1 MSTSYILFNTLT
13 VPLTYWVILRAGL
26 RVFCLD
32 DTVALYYQFYIKKM
46 EEKNYSVKLIKDKT
60 AS

>member
-13 VPLTYWVILRAGL
+13 VPLTYWVILRAGQ

-32 DTVALYYQFYIKKM
+32 DTVALYYQFYIKK
-46 EEKNYSVKLIKDKT
+46 KWKRKITVLN
-60 AS
+60 

>member
-13 VPLTYWVILRAGL
+13 VPLTYWVILKTGQ

-32 DTVALYYQFYIKKM
+32 DTAALYYQFYIKKM
-46 EEKNYSVKLIKDKT
+46 EEKNYSVKLIKDKMT
-60 AS
+60 S